1 MFDDVM
7 FLAKGGRIVYLGPV
21 DEVENYFAAMG
32 IVVPDRINPPD
43 HFMDVLEGIT
53 RPGEQQPFD
62 PTILPLKW
70 IQYKGYDVSR
80 DLLATSESQA
90 YSLEIRSQGPNA
102 RSSWNCRSF
111 VEDVWVAF
119 TSFIRKHWDEFKST
133 FTRYEDLS
141 MRRTPGFFRQYKMI
155 VSR

>member
-1 MFDDVM
+1 M
-7 FLAKGGRIVYLGPV
+7 FLAKGGRTVYLGSV
-21 DEVENYFAAMG
+21 YEVEDYFAGMG

-70 IQYKGYDVSR
+70 IQHKGYDVSR
-80 DLLATSESQA
+80 DLLATSDSQP
-90 YSLEIRSQGPNA
+90 YSLETRSQGPNA
-102 RSSWNCRSF
+102 RSSWSCRCF
-111 VEDVWVAF
+111 VLDVWVEF

-133 FTRYEDLS
+133 FTKYEDLS
-141 MRRTPGFFRQYKMI
+141 MRRTPGFFTQYKMI